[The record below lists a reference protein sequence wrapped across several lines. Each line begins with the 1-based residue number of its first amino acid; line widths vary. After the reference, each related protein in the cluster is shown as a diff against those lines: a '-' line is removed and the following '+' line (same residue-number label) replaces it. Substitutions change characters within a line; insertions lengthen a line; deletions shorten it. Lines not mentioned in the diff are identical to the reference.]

1 MSQITAQGGQIKKK
15 QNPFSQVSNHPLR
28 NPELSLRAKGLYA
41 LIQSYINIPNFILY
55 KSALQNMCS
64 EGRDAFESAW
74 KELKNSGY
82 LIQNR
87 ITVKGRFS
95 YEYELLDFP
104 NPDATTTSNNN
115 NSDTEIP
122 HTENPS
128 SVKPGTEKPVCG
140 KPVDL
145 IRKINNNKL
154 TKESF
159 IQSKYSNSNMQL
171 DQGEKNEGMNLPPIE
186 TIEQAII
193 NNRDL
198 NKFSYFDYIE
208 YVKNQIDFDRV
219 KSFAFYASECNREN
233 ATMEWVKLI
242 ADLYI
247 SEDDLLYI
255 GKAHYRMSTVKQKL
269 MLIDWSQMIGIFSN
283 FTKLSS
289 EKVIRNPKNYMIASL
304 LNASS
309 SSGLTAMAI
318 EESSY

>member
-55 KSALQNMCS
+55 KSTLQNMCS

-74 KELKNSGY
+74 KELKCSGY

-87 ITVKGRFS
+87 ITIKGRFS

-104 NPDATTTSNNN
+104 NPDAYTANNN
-115 NSDTEIP
+115 ISDTEIP
-122 HTENPS
+122 YTENPS
-128 SVKPGTEKPVCG
+128 SVKPDTEKPACG

-145 IRKINNNKL
+145 NRKINNNKL

-159 IQSKYSNSNMQL
+159 IQSEYSNTVIRS
-171 DQGEKNEGMNLPPIE
+171 DQTEKNEGMNLPTIE

-208 YVKNQIDFDRV
+208 YVKTQIDFNKV
-219 KSFAFYASECNREN
+219 KNFAFYATECNRES
-233 ATMEWVKLI
+233 ATMEWVKLM